1 MSFLLI
7 ISSPDY
13 GKIVFIAMKN
23 NRLILPK
30 NANRVM
36 DFIIFLNDTP
46 KKGSFLLQR
55 RIKYGETQ
63 KFKIQNIMN

>member
-1 MSFLLI
+1 MTFVLI

-36 DFIIFLNDTP
+36 DFIIFVKWYP
-46 KKGSFLLQR
+46 
-55 RIKYGETQ
+55 
-63 KFKIQNIMN
+63 